1 MKKLLLMVALVLAVA
16 TAQAQVT
23 GGIKL
28 GVSTTDITQQD
39 VATFRNDTDSLK
51 LALTGASY
59 GLHGGFFLRIP
70 VTKLFYIQA
79 EPMLG
84 SSRYQYSLDSV
95 TGAGV
100 AADIRDGY
108 ESFLNLDI
116 PAMVGLQF
124 QLPLDLKLRAQ
135 AGVVASIVLNSQSEI
150 LDISNYSQKWDE
162 LRWGYMLGAGIDAG
176 AFTVDVNFNGSLSQ
190 FGNSVTIG
198 QETFNFDTRPS
209 STVVTLGYKLFGK

>member
-16 TAQAQVT
+16 TAQAQIT

-28 GVSTTDITQQD
+28 GASTVDITQQD
-39 VATFRNDTDSLK
+39 IATFRNDTDSLK
-51 LALTGASY
+51 LALTGASF

-84 SSRYQYSLDSV
+84 SGRYEYSLDSV
-95 TGAGV
+95 SASGV
-100 AADIRDGY
+100 AGDLRDGY

-116 PAMVGLQF
+116 PVMVGLQF
-124 QLPLDLKLRAQ
+124 QLPLDLKLRAH
-135 AGVVASIVLNSQSEI
+135 AGLVPSIVLNSQNEL
-150 LDISNYSQKWDE
+150 LDIANYSQKWDD

-176 AFTVDVNFNGSLSQ
+176 AITVDVNFNGSLSR
-190 FGNSVTIG
+190 FGNDVTIG
-198 QETFNFDTRPS
+198 TETFQFDTRPS

>member
-1 MKKLLLMVALVLAVA
+1 MKKLILIVALVLAVA

-28 GVSTTDITQQD
+28 GVSTVDITQQD
-39 VATFRNDTDSLK
+39 VATFRQDTDSLK

-59 GLHGGFFLRIP
+59 GLHGGFFIRIP
-70 VTKLFYIQA
+70 VTKLFYIQT

-84 SSRYQYSLDSV
+84 SSRFEYSLDSV
-95 TGAGV
+95 SGAGV
-100 AADIRDGY
+100 ATDIRDGY

-135 AGVVASIVLNSQSEI
+135 AGVVASIVLNSQSEL
-150 LDISNYSQKWDE
+150 LDIANYSQKWDD

-190 FGNSVTIG
+190 FGNSVVIG
-198 QETFNFDTRPS
+198 TEEFTFDTRPS
-209 STVVTLGYKLFGK
+209 STVITLGYKLFGK